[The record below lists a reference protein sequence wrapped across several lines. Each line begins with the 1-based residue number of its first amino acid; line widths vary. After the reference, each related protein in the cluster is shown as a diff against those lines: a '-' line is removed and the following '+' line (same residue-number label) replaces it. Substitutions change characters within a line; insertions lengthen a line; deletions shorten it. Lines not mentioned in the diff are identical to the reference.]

1 MYLWWETSAVL
12 ICAQEL
18 VLGHLP
24 TVMEPA
30 ALDEKLPLLPK
41 MFYYLLWVRYDDAWH
56 ASSTSVHY
64 SWLAHLE
71 IYATLAI
78 GRTRSY
84 GSWI

>member
-1 MYLWWETSAVL
+1 MVL

-18 VLGHLP
+18 VLGHLPRVP

-30 ALDEKLPLLPK
+30 ALDEKLPLPK
-41 MFYYLLWVRYDDAWH
+41 MFNLLWVRYDDAWH
-56 ASSTSVHY
+56 ASSTSVHH
-64 SWLAHLE
+64 SWLANLE